1 MKKIIILI
9 LFSSLFALSYKDV
22 CKVYPEKIDGFKK
35 TQKCQGFDFLSNN
48 TKAVKAMVLY
58 EKGDKSIS
66 IMFLSGEAAQS
77 VSTIPQYSFEN
88 NFMKIISTNCK
99 GYNCIVR
106 YMKIQNSGDIFILIK
121 KGSNPEILDLTF
133 NNMDY
138 KEALRLVDYIDLKKF
153 EF

>member
-35 TQKCQGFDFLSNN
+35 TQKCQGFDFSSNN
-48 TKAVKAMVLY
+48 TKAVKAMGLY
-58 EKGDKSIS
+58 KKGDKSIS
-66 IMFLSGEAAQS
+66 IMFLSGETAEG
-77 VSTIPQYSFEN
+77 VSAIPQYSFEN
-88 NFMKIISTNCK
+88 DFMKIISTNCQ
-99 GYNCIVR
+99 GYSCIVR
-106 YMKIQNSGDIFILIK
+106 YMKIQKSGDIFILIK

-138 KEALRLVDYIDLKKF
+138 KEALRLTDYIDLKKF

>member
-1 MKKIIILI
+1 MKKIIFLI
-9 LFSSLFALSYKDV
+9 LLSSLFAFNNKDV

-58 EKGDKSIS
+58 EKGNKSIS
-66 IMFLSGEAAQS
+66 LTFLSGEDAQS

-88 NFMKIISTNCK
+88 NFMKIISTNCQ
-99 GYNCIVR
+99 GYSCIVR
-106 YMKIQNSGDIFILIK
+106 YMKIQKSGDIFILIK

-138 KEALRLVDYIDLKKF
+138 KEALKLIDYIDLKKF

>member
-35 TQKCQGFDFLSNN
+35 TQKCQGFDFSSNN

-66 IMFLSGEAAQS
+66 IMFLSGEAAEG
-77 VSTIPQYSFEN
+77 VSAIPQYSFEN
-88 NFMKIISTNCK
+88 NFMKIIATNCK
-99 GYNCIVR
+99 GYNCIIR
-106 YMKIQNSGDIFILIK
+106 YMKIQKSGDIFILIK
-121 KGSNPEILDLTF
+121 KGSTPEILDLTF

-138 KEALRLVDYIDLKKF
+138 KEALRLTDYIDLKKF